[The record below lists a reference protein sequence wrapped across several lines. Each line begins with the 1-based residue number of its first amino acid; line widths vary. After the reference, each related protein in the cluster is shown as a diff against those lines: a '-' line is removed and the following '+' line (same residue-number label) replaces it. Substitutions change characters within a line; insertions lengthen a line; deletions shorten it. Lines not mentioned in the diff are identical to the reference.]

1 MLKVKNLKASIGE
14 VEILKGIDLEI
25 GDGELHAVMGPN
37 GSGKSTLCHVL
48 MGNTDYKNEGNVTLN
63 GEDILSIP
71 QFDRAQKGIFQSFQ
85 YPVGLPGV
93 TLREFIQS
101 FLGDIDEAELIEL
114 SKRFNLDE
122 FLDRDVNVDLSGGE
136 KKRSEL
142 FQLSLMK
149 PSLALLDEID
159 SGLDI
164 DAIKSVATLIN
175 ENRDENTSYILV
187 THYSRILKYLDVDQ
201 VHIVVNGK
209 IVKSGSNELIEEV
222 DSGGYTQYQEEN

>member
-1 MLKVKNLKASIGE
+1 MLKVQNLKASIGN

-25 GDGELHAVMGPN
+25 GNGELHAVMGPN

-48 MGNTDYKNEGNVTLN
+48 MGNNDYQAKGEVTLN
-63 GEDILSIP
+63 GDDILSIP
-71 QFDRAQKGIFQSFQ
+71 QNERAKKGIFQSFQ

-93 TLREFIQS
+93 TLKEFTES
-101 FLGDIDEAELIEL
+101 FLGDIEEEELIKM
-114 SKRFNLDE
+114 SKTFDLED

-136 KKRSEL
+136 KKRSEI

-164 DAIKSVATLIN
+164 DAIKSVASLIN
-175 ENRDENTSYILV
+175 ENRDEKTSYILV
-187 THYSRILKYLDVDQ
+187 THYSRILKYLDVDK

>member
-48 MGNTDYKNEGNVTLN
+48 MGNTDYKNEGAVTLN
-63 GEDILSIP
+63 GEDVLSIP

-114 SKRFNLDE
+114 SKRFNIDE
-122 FLDRDVNVDLSGGE
+122 FLNRDVNVDLSGGE

-187 THYSRILKYLDVDQ
+187 THYSRILKYLDVDK

>member
-48 MGNTDYKNEGNVTLN
+48 MGNTDYKNKGNVTLN
-63 GEDILSIP
+63 GEDVLSIP

-187 THYSRILKYLDVDQ
+187 THYSRILKYLDVDK

-209 IVKSGSNELIEEV
+209 IVKTGSNELIEEV

>member
-48 MGNTDYKNEGNVTLN
+48 MGNTDYKNEGAVTLN
-63 GEDILSIP
+63 GEDVLSIP
-71 QFDRAQKGIFQSFQ
+71 QFDRAQKGIF
-85 YPVGLPGV
+85 
-93 TLREFIQS
+93 QS

-164 DAIKSVATLIN
+164 DAIKSVASLIN
-175 ENRDENTSYILV
+175 ENRDEKTSYILV
-187 THYSRILKYLDVDQ
+187 THYSRILKYLDVDK

>member
-1 MLKVKNLKASIGE
+1 MLKIENLKASIGD

-25 GDGELHAVMGPN
+25 SSGELHAVMGPN

-48 MGNTDYKNEGNVTLN
+48 MGNADYEKEGKVTLN
-63 GEDILSIP
+63 GDDVLSIP
-71 QFDRAQKGIFQSFQ
+71 QFERAEKGFFQSFQ

-93 TLREFIQS
+93 TLKEFTES
-101 FLGDIDEAELIEL
+101 FLENVDEDELIET
-114 SKRFNLDE
+114 SKRFNLEE

-164 DAIKSVATLIN
+164 DAIKSVASLIN
-175 ENRDENTSYILV
+175 ENRDEKTSYILV
-187 THYSRILKYLDVDQ
+187 THYSRILKYLDVDK

>member
-14 VEILKGIDLEI
+14 VEILKGINLEI

-93 TLREFIQS
+93 TLSEFIQS
-101 FLGDIDEAELIEL
+101 FLKDIDEAELIEL

-187 THYSRILKYLDVDQ
+187 THYSRILKYLDVDK
-201 VHIVVNGK
+201 VHIVVNGE

>member
-48 MGNTDYKNEGNVTLN
+48 MGNTDYKNEGAVTLN
-63 GEDILSIP
+63 GEDVLSIP

-101 FLGDIDEAELIEL
+101 FLVDIDEAELIEL

-187 THYSRILKYLDVDQ
+187 THYSRILKYLDVDK

>member
-48 MGNTDYKNEGNVTLN
+48 MGNTDYKNEVAVTLN
-63 GEDILSIP
+63 GEDVLSIP

-101 FLGDIDEAELIEL
+101 FLGDIDEAELTEL

-149 PSLALLDEID
+149 PSLALLYEID

-187 THYSRILKYLDVDQ
+187 THYSRILKYLDVDK

-209 IVKSGSNELIEEV
+209 IVKSGSNELIEEG